1 MLGIANPPLL
11 ARPARALVADETAR
25 EVGNPV
31 EGGDFDR
38 GIRIDGHG
46 SSPWIIGFC
55 RRVFRRTPQAAA
67 ALRRRERSAS
77 FLAMTEPVTVP
88 LGRGQSCT
96 VRSGLRDRKRTRLNS
111 SH

>member
-77 FLAMTEPVTVP
+77 FLARSEERRVGTECVST
-88 LGRGQSCT
+88 C
-96 VRSGLRDRKRTRLNS
+96 RSRWS
-111 SH
+111 QYH